1 MSTRRKFTRRQF
13 LASAALAASMP
24 YFVPAKAFGA
34 NDRINVGYIGCGRRA
49 TGLLGVP
56 GDAHVL
62 ALTDINRRRLDDWA
76 KGKLGRKYGISDTM
90 LFPDYREMLALS
102 ELDAVIISS
111 PDHWHALHSIHAME
125 AGKDVYVEKQM
136 TLTIREGR
144 LMVDAARAH
153 GRICQVGS
161 QQRSSQKNRVGCAL
175 VRAGRLGNVH
185 TIHTANY
192 PSPWECT
199 LPEEEAPD
207 YLDWDTWCGP
217 TPYRGYH
224 ERLYMP
230 RGGKRD
236 HEWGWISYRP
246 YSGGEMTGWGA
257 HGLDQI
263 QWALGMD
270 ESGPVEIWPVL
281 DEEPPFDGV
290 HLGPR
295 WPVHLRYANGVV
307 VKLDDQGPAGGG
319 WFEGDEGEIKIDRDR
334 YAVKPGSLDKE
345 LPELEPI
352 PFTGGTN
359 EHIGNWLHCVRTR
372 QTPNADVEIGHR
384 STTVCHLG
392 NIARWLE
399 RPLTWD
405 PVTETF
411 PGDDEANRL
420 VDRERRA
427 PWILS

>member
-1 MSTRRKFTRRQF
+1 M
-13 LASAALAASMP
+13 
-24 YFVPAKAFGA
+24 
-34 NDRINVGYIGCGRRA
+34 
-49 TGLLGVP
+49 
-56 GDAHVL
+56 
-62 ALTDINRRRLDDWA
+62 
-76 KGKLGRKYGISDTM
+76 
-90 LFPDYREMLALS
+90 
-102 ELDAVIISS
+102 
-111 PDHWHALHSIHAME
+111 
-125 AGKDVYVEKQM
+125 
-136 TLTIREGR
+136 
-144 LMVDAARAH
+144 
-153 GRICQVGS
+153 
-161 QQRSSQKNRVGCAL
+161 
-175 VRAGRLGNVH
+175 
-185 TIHTANY
+185 
-192 PSPWECT
+192 
-199 LPEEEAPD
+199 
-207 YLDWDTWCGP
+207 WCGP

-224 ERLYMP
+224 EKLYMP
-230 RGGKRD
+230 RGGKQD
-236 HEWGWISYRP
+236 HEWGWISFRP

-295 WPVHLRYANGVV
+295 WPVHMRYANGVV
-307 VKLDDQGPAGGG
+307 VKLDDQGAPGGG

-334 YAVKPGSLDKE
+334 YAIKPGSLDKE

-352 PFTGGTN
+352 PFTGGTD

-392 NIARWLE
+392 NIARWLK
-399 RPLTWD
+399 RSLTWD

-420 VDRERRA
+420 VDRERRV
-427 PWILS
+427 PWTLG